1 MRITDEVEV
10 VNWQVDGGSRWV
22 FDQRK
27 AVELHHIVRN
37 CVIELHGSLPKNF
50 DSESTA
56 TFRILGEEVRKV
68 KKPRKKSIWQVIHF
82 WYTWNIM
89 ATTKTRINISLSD
102 DVEKALKALA
112 KRDQVPSATK
122 AAELLR
128 LALEIEEDYVFS
140 KIADDRLAEKNIKWL
155 KSEEVWGK

>member
-1 MRITDEVEV
+1 
-10 VNWQVDGGSRWV
+10 
-22 FDQRK
+22 
-27 AVELHHIVRN
+27 
-37 CVIELHGSLPKNF
+37 
-50 DSESTA
+50 
-56 TFRILGEEVRKV
+56 
-68 KKPRKKSIWQVIHF
+68 
-82 WYTWNIM
+82 M